1 MALPKKRKR
10 LDEAQPRGQQTMEPR
25 ISSGEKAASTNQP
38 SEGSN
43 GGSTSEQMQKAFEI
57 INHIEHTHPLPVH
70 PQPGDIPGPSSGTAG
85 NFETLTP
92 DSVHLRI
99 SIGAHYANTSQGS
112 QATHETSIPV
122 IDIHLKIPSF
132 LWRVPFIRD
141 IARNLFRKLVRE

>member
-10 LDEAQPRGQQTMEPR
+10 LDEAQPHGQQTVEPH

-38 SEGSN
+38 SEGSC

-57 INHIEHTHPLPVH
+57 IDHIEHTHPLPVH
-70 PQPGDIPGPSSGTAG
+70 PQQGGIPAPSPGIAGSSL
-85 NFETLTP
+85 TLIP
-92 DSVHLRI
+92 DSVHLSI
-99 SIGAHYANTSQGS
+99 SIGAHHANTSQGN
-112 QATHETSIPV
+112 QNTHETSMPV
-122 IDIHLKIPSF
+122 VDIHVKIPSF